1 MIGEPSMK
9 IARITLAEM
18 RSEQDNDAVIAAQKE
33 AIDNVFTKSELAIS
47 IKTGPTSGIALTIY
61 PSKEDADGNLL
72 QREEFLKKNAHHMTD
87 SFVYE
92 GEAFIHKGS
101 ISPSTQKS
109 EIAKLNEK
117 VDHLTELVEQL
128 SGKRQTV

>member
-1 MIGEPSMK
+1 MK
-9 IARITLAEM
+9 VARITVAEM
-18 RSEQDNDAVIAAQKE
+18 RSEQDNYAVKAAQKE
-33 AIDNVFTKSELAIS
+33 AIDTVFIKSELAIS

-61 PSKEDADGNLL
+61 PSKEDADENLTM
-72 QREEFLKKNAHHMTD
+72 REEFLKKNAHLITD

-101 ISPSTQKS
+101 IAPNTKKS

-117 VDHLTELVEQL
+117 VDHLTKLVEQL
-128 SGKRQTV
+128 SAERQTA